1 MSAPELDE
9 ERGEEGPPDE
19 VCLGKDEKVT
29 DDEEEQER
37 DVGEGGEGNEEQK
50 ETEMLPGEE
59 RGEDAEMLKGYDV
72 QETSIDISQ
81 VSIIRLIFIASML
94 KKFLKEVEKKCKLL
108 AISLLIQ
115 MGMQFRRSGSLCSD
129 GQNCIYA
136 ELLDIE
142 ERKVVDLEEKAEYLR
157 EKAEDLQE
165 KLKRSVEELA
175 AVKQKHMEFVFEVRS
190 VAKTRRFREKALKV
204 FT

>member
-1 MSAPELDE
+1 MLKCLNRQVPRSSARSSPQPNPTNVNPMGESEKSLCTMPYDACFRKCLDE

-81 VSIIRLIFIASML
+81 VASTGTVL
-94 KKFLKEVEKKCKLL
+94 
-108 AISLLIQ
+108 
-115 MGMQFRRSGSLCSD
+115 
-129 GQNCIYA
+129 
-136 ELLDIE
+136 
-142 ERKVVDLEEKAEYLR
+142 
-157 EKAEDLQE
+157 
-165 KLKRSVEELA
+165 
-175 AVKQKHMEFVFEVRS
+175 
-190 VAKTRRFREKALKV
+190 TR
-204 FT
+204 

>member
-37 DVGEGGEGNEEQK
+37 DVGERDAGNEEQK

-94 KKFLKEVEKKCKLL
+94 KKFLKEVEKNASCLQSPYSTRWECSSGGEVASVPMVKIVSMPSCSILRSARLL
-108 AISLLIQ
+108 TW
-115 MGMQFRRSGSLCSD
+115 RRRPS
-129 GQNCIYA
+129 I
-136 ELLDIE
+136 
-142 ERKVVDLEEKAEYLR
+142 
-157 EKAEDLQE
+157 
-165 KLKRSVEELA
+165 
-175 AVKQKHMEFVFEVRS
+175 
-190 VAKTRRFREKALKV
+190 
-204 FT
+204 